1 MITLGRCEKALHILK
16 RKAELMRS
24 PLLIGLLVGIVVLL
38 VAAVADLVPWLL
50 GLCALLAIGVT
61 IGLALHLI
69 RDAGG
74 LPGDF

>member
-1 MITLGRCEKALHILK
+1 
-16 RKAELMRS
+16 MRS